1 MLLWCALVRSSVR
14 RGSLVA
20 ERDMFQCRQGILIL
34 HTTQEALITC
44 HCIYVEW
51 EGGPCKNDNKECP
64 WWPPTEHARAYFIS
78 HWPLLVALTFKAKLH
93 LRQSSLKYNSNRRS
107 KQYSRMVFCKG
118 ASSLL
123 YCQGACVLHEHNVA
137 MHCCMCPTAQ
147 CPVEARNL
155 ILTPPCSCHW
165 SCSREDSFYIWQECY
180 LRLSTAAEKIHLW
193 YLIWSPPCPQ
203 ASWLYQQSKIVAL
216 QL

>member
-1 MLLWCALVRSSVR
+1 
-14 RGSLVA
+14 
-20 ERDMFQCRQGILIL
+20 MFQCRQDILIL

-51 EGGPCKNDNKECP
+51 VLAQMTIKNARGGHP
-64 WWPPTEHARAYFIS
+64 PPTEHARAYFTS

-107 KQYSRMVFCKG
+107 KQYSRMIFCKG

-137 MHCCMCPTAQ
+137 MHCCMCPLPNARWKKGIWYWLHPAHAT
-147 CPVEARNL
+147 EAAPGRNL
-155 ILTPPCSCHW
+155 FTSGKNAIFDCPLQQRRFICG
-165 SCSREDSFYIWQECY
+165 IWY
-180 LRLSTAAEKIHLW
+180 GVRPAPRLLGST
-193 YLIWSPPCPQ
+193 
-203 ASWLYQQSKIVAL
+203 SKIVAL